1 MITVAACQVRIDIDD
16 PETTWQAATTAVRE
30 AARAGAEVVVLP
42 ELTLQRD
49 RPSLRCAEAV
59 GRAEAANGPTAVRM
73 GRLSAELGVVLIFGF
88 VESNPDGE
96 RPYNSLLVLDRGEP
110 LAVYRKTHLWDQ
122 EKLIFAAGDEI
133 APVIDTSAGRLAA
146 MICYDLE
153 FPEMVRDVTLRGAQ
167 LIAVPANWP
176 RGAQAGRR
184 AAGRGGQSA
193 GRSRGESGLHRDRRP
208 VRPRARRRLVRQQ
221 RDLRP
226 ARLPGRR
233 PGRRRAG
240 RPAGRSRSRSGRRQA
255 ARSAQRCLGRPPS
268 RPRRGPAAVAQQAT
282 RAS

>member
-1 MITVAACQVRIDIDD
+1 MTTVAACQLRIDIDD
-16 PETTWQAATTAVRE
+16 PETTWRAVTSAVRE
-30 AARAGAEVVVLP
+30 AAQAGARVVVLP
-42 ELTLQRD
+42 ELTCTG
-49 RPSLRCAEAV
+49 SAFASVAEAV
-59 GRAEAANGPTAVRM
+59 GRAEPADGPTAVRM

-176 RGAQAGRR
+176 VVPKPDDERPVEVAKAQAG
-184 AAGRGGQSA
+184 AAANRVFIAIADRCGPERGVDWFGS
-193 GRSRGESGLHRDRRP
+193 SVICDLHGFP
-208 VRPRARRRLVRQQ
+208 VA
-221 RDLRP
+221 
-226 ARLPGRR
+226 
-233 PGRRRAG
+233 
-240 RPAGRSRSRSGRRQA
+240 
-255 ARSAQRCLGRPPS
+255 
-268 RPRRGPAAVAQQAT
+268 GPAAGVRSCCWPISIST
-282 RAS
+282 RPTTSGSDRTTMPWPTAVSTSRGPGALRSYTSELK